1 MPPPP
6 PDSNSTVLIDGNKEV
21 TDDAVA
27 AAAAVVDASVTSPPL
42 ENFVHTTVEQTNVA
56 VKIAATLV
64 ADPIA
69 GSYSEMDDEFG
80 RVEPI

>member
-27 AAAAVVDASVTSPPL
+27 AAAAVVDASVTSPPID
-42 ENFVHTTVEQTNVA
+42 NFVHTTAEQTAA
-56 VKIAATLV
+56 VVQIAATLV

-69 GSYSEMDDEFG
+69 GSYSEIDEDFG
-80 RVEPI
+80 RVESI